1 MDKKE
6 FALKQH
12 EAWAGKIEVVS
23 RAKVETPEEL
33 SVAYTP
39 GVAEPCLE
47 IFLLTSSTALCN
59 AAVSS
64 LLPSPLAPKSLTLGR
79 FAA

>member
-12 EAWAGKIEVVS
+12 EEWKGKIEVIS
-23 RAKVETPEEL
+23 RANIETPEEL

-39 GVAEPCLE
+39 GVAEQFHGNQNPW
-47 IFLLTSSTALCN
+47 
-59 AAVSS
+59 
-64 LLPSPLAPKSLTLGR
+64 LPLGSPH
-79 FAA
+79 